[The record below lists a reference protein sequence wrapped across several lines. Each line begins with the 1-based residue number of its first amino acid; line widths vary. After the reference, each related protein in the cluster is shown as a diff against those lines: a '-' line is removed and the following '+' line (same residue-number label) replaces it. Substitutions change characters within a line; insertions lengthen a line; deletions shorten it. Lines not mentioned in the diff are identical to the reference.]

1 MPTLFT
7 LVSSVKRLITRTGI
21 PSDDIR
27 ASNRFIAD
35 LIRKYNNKNI
45 ELRTDF
51 GKDATL
57 LEQVGVDLGCL
68 SLCDVDPSE
77 CPTLLWGCKAK
88 KVCDEV
94 PKILSLP
101 EFRGVLYLGIIDKG
115 IFTGESFKYVNPA
128 NLQVKRKTA
137 SFGLFSFWT
146 FIGGE
151 YWVIPAKKYQDI
163 EVIGMRI
170 VAENPSE
177 ANPNINPDLDI
188 SGCETDYPMLS
199 GGESEVIGFVLNEL
213 GFSMQLP
220 DDEQNNARDDR

>member
-1 MPTLFT
+1 M
-7 LVSSVKRLITRTGI
+7 VSSIKRLISRTGI

-51 GKDATL
+51 GKETTL
-57 LEQVGVDLGCL
+57 LEQVAIDIGCL

-88 KVCDEV
+88 KVCDEI
-94 PKILSLP
+94 PRLLSLP
-101 EFRGVLYLGIIDKG
+101 DFRSILYLGIVDNG

-128 NLQVKRKTA
+128 NLQVKRKTS
-137 SFGLFSFWT
+137 SFGLFSYWT
-146 FIGGE
+146 YLGGD
-151 YWVIPAKKYQDI
+151 YWVIPAKKYKDI
-163 EVIGMRI
+163 EVIGARI
-170 VAENPSE
+170 VADNPTD

-188 SGCETDYPMLS
+188 EGCEVDYPMLS
-199 GGESEVIGFVLNEL
+199 GGESEIISMVLNEL

-220 DDEQNNARDDR
+220 ADEQSNARDDR